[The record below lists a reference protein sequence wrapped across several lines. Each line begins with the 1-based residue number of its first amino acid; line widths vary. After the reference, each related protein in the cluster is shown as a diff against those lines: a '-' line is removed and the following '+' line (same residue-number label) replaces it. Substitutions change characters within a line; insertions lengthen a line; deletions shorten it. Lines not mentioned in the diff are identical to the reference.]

1 MRSLDRH
8 VADGPGAVELGMAVR
23 IDDERKDFR
32 RGRLDQDSPDDA
44 SRAGVDLGHG

>member
-1 MRSLDRH
+1 MRPLDRDVPH
-8 VADGPGAVELGMAVR
+8 RAGAIELRMAVR

-44 SRAGVDLGHG
+44 FRAGVDLGHS